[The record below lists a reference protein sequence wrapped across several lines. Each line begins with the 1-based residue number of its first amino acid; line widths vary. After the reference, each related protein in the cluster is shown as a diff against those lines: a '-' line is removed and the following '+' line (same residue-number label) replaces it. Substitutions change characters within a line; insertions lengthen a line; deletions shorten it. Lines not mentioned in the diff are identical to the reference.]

1 MLTASFRPP
10 SGGWYVRP
18 PPTQHRGRSRQISAA
33 AKARVASEE
42 RRARLL
48 DELQQRLQQ
57 QPQQPSPQPDTMT
70 PSLLLRSESVPSP
83 GSTDTADDACPRT
96 PIEPSITIPLAT
108 SPSSAFERPPS
119 LVPDSPANSA
129 DSSASASLSSDLFDS
144 PPSPPSSL
152 EDQIQVAYA
161 LDDIRLAKT
170 LLLKLKGIDVTSDD
184 DPRINQVR
192 DEDFDVYFVP
202 SGPLV
207 LEEADRRA
215 MEETQRKQR
224 ECAER
229 SQRSMRLKACERV
242 WQEQKQR
249 LQADKLAAVR
259 RREQQLAAAED
270 ERRRAVQKQQRYSRA
285 RTERYSYSN
294 STREELLF
302 QYSFMVPTKPTGPTA
317 TRQLSQSPKAAGK
330 QPALDSPRPTVCFKE
345 VIKSMNGRLFPPDIS
360 EQVVDARRI
369 AGLSSSSN
377 STRHRRRTSAR
388 AELLDDLLQPVERK
402 GDRRKAPAS
411 DAPRRRAANLSQ
423 SVVRDSAPI
432 PSPQSSESLT
442 SISSP
447 LSSRSNSW
455 FSFGSWRSS
464 CTDVTIPDAQVT
476 TPSKCSLP
484 VLPSLHENQ
493 RDYHYPRCSFVPISL
508 EDSPLTLPGPLRS
521 KRHTSGDRCNSVVRA
536 DRAASP
542 SDRMRQSFLHRV
554 SCSVTGLVEAARHL
568 QVAYV
573 HAALL
578 TVGPPVST
586 NVESLQY
593 PPHQPRRPTQPE
605 GYRAYTG
612 DVKKFTSP
620 DPTTTATLVEPVLFI
635 PLVNLAP
642 RPPSFGGLPQNRLL
656 TTDAVIIPSP
666 LRPRTPPAV
675 LAYRLRPIA
684 NPAVLRLR
692 ALQNLMCARGKEWEG
707 RAREGGLGCGKERM
721 FGVAFEGRGRSGLG
735 CEVRFAIA

>member
-10 SGGWYVRP
+10 SGGW
-18 PPTQHRGRSRQISAA
+18 GRSRQISAA

-42 RRARLL
+42 G
-48 DELQQRLQQ
+48 EL
-57 QPQQPSPQPDTMT
+57 
-70 PSLLLRSESVPSP
+70 
-83 GSTDTADDACPRT
+83 
-96 PIEPSITIPLAT
+96 
-108 SPSSAFERPPS
+108 RPPS

-129 DSSASASLSSDLFDS
+129 DSSASASLSFDLFDS

-270 ERRRAVQKQQRYSRA
+270 ERRRAVQKQQRYSRVRVSSLHPVIFLTPVLQA

-302 QYSFMVPTKPTGPTA
+302 QYSFMVHTKPTGPTA
-317 TRQLSQSPKAAGK
+317 TRQLTQSPKAAGK

-593 PPHQPRRPTQPE
+593 PPHQPRRPTQPK

-620 DPTTTATLVEPVLFI
+620 DPTTTTTLVEPVLFI

>member
-48 DELQQRLQQ
+48 DELQQQQ
-57 QPQQPSPQPDTMT
+57 QQPSPQLDTMT
-70 PSLLLRSESVPSP
+70 P
-83 GSTDTADDACPRT
+83 
-96 PIEPSITIPLAT
+96 T
-108 SPSSAFERPPS
+108 SPPPFLSALLHPSGHHLSCRIVRPG
-119 LVPDSPANSA
+119 SA
-129 DSSASASLSSDLFDS
+129 DSSACVSLSSDPYDS

-184 DPRINQVR
+184 DPRIDQVR

-202 SGPLV
+202 SGPLI
-207 LEEADRRA
+207 LEEADRKA

-229 SQRSMRLKACERV
+229 SRRSMRLKACERV
-242 WQEQKQR
+242 WEEQKQR

-270 ERRRAVQKQQRYSRA
+270 ERRRAVQRQQRYSRA
-285 RTERYSYSN
+285 RIERYSYSN
-294 STREELLF
+294 PAREETPF
-302 QYSFMVPTKPTGPTA
+302 QYSFMVPNKPTGPTA
-317 TRQLSQSPKAAGK
+317 TRQFAQSPKAAGK
-330 QPALDSPRPTVCFKE
+330 QAATESPRHTVCFKE
-345 VIKSMNGRLFPPDIS
+345 VIKSMNGRLFPPDVS
-360 EQVVDARRI
+360 EQVEDARRI

-402 GDRRKAPAS
+402 GNRRKAPAS
-411 DAPRRRAANLSQ
+411 DPPSRRAANLTQ
-423 SVVRDSAPI
+423 SVARDPALI
-432 PSPQSSESLT
+432 PSTQSSESLA

-464 CTDVTIPDAQVT
+464 CTDVTIPDAQIA
-476 TPSKCSLP
+476 TPSD
-484 VLPSLHENQ
+484 Q

-508 EDSPLTLPGPLRS
+508 EDSPLTIPTPLRF
-521 KRHTSGDRCNSVVRA
+521 KRHTSGDNYSSVVRA
-536 DRAASP
+536 DRAVSP
-542 SDRMRQSFLHRV
+542 SDRKRQSFLHRV
-554 SCSVTGLVEAARHL
+554 SCSLAGLIEAARHI
-568 QVAYV
+568 QTAYV

-578 TVGPPVST
+578 TVGPPH
-586 NVESLQY
+586 
-593 PPHQPRRPTQPE
+593 PPHQRRRPTHPE
-605 GYRAYTG
+605 GYRACTG

-620 DPTTTATLVEPVLFI
+620 DPTTATTLVEPVLFI

-656 TTDAVIIPSP
+656 TTDSIIIPSP

-675 LAYRLRPIA
+675 LGYRLRPIA

-707 RAREGGLGCGKERM
+707 RAREGGLGCGKDRM
-721 FGVAFEGRGRSGLG
+721 YGVAFEGRGRSGLG

>member
-48 DELQQRLQQ
+48 GELQQQLQQ
-57 QPQQPSPQPDTMT
+57 QQQHPSPQPDTMT
-70 PSLLLRSESVPSP
+70 PSLLLRLEPVPS
-83 GSTDTADDACPRT
+83 TNTTDDACPPT
-96 PIEPSITIPLAT
+96 PIESSITIPLAT

-129 DSSASASLSSDLFDS
+129 ESSASASLSSDVFDS

-215 MEETQRKQR
+215 LEETQRKQR
-224 ECAER
+224 EWAEE

-270 ERRRAVQKQQRYSRA
+270 ERRRTAQRQQRYSRA
-285 RTERYSYSN
+285 RTDRYSYTN
-294 STREELLF
+294 PTRQELLF
-302 QYSFMVPTKPTGPTA
+302 QYSFMVPTKPTGSTA
-317 TRQLSQSPKAAGK
+317 TRQLTQSPKAAGK
-330 QPALDSPRPTVCFKE
+330 RPAIDSPRPTVCFKE

-360 EQVVDARRI
+360 EQVEDARRI
-369 AGLSSSSN
+369 AGLGSSSN

-411 DAPRRRAANLSQ
+411 DAPRRRVANPSQ
-423 SVVRDSAPI
+423 FAVRDSASI
-432 PSPQSSESLT
+432 SSPQSSESLT

-484 VLPSLHENQ
+484 VLLPSLHENQ

-508 EDSPLTLPGPLRS
+508 EDSPLTLPRPSRS
-521 KRHTSGDRCNSVVRA
+521 KRHTSGDRCNSVVRE
-536 DRAASP
+536 DGAASP

-554 SCSVTGLVEAARHL
+554 SCSVAGLVEAARHL
-568 QVAYV
+568 QIAYV

-586 NVESLQY
+586 NVESLQH
-593 PPHQPRRPTQPE
+593 PPHQPRLPTKPE
-605 GYRAYTG
+605 GYRAYAG

-620 DPTTTATLVEPVLFI
+620 DPTTTAMLVEPVPFI

-656 TTDAVIIPSP
+656 TTDAIIIPSP
-666 LRPRTPPAV
+666 LRPRTPPTV

-684 NPAVLRLR
+684 NPVVLRLR

>member
-42 RRARLL
+42 RRTRLL
-48 DELQQRLQQ
+48 DELQQQQPQQ
-57 QPQQPSPQPDTMT
+57 QQQPSPQLDTMT
-70 PSLLLRSESVPSP
+70 PSLLLRLEPVASSD
-83 GSTDTADDACPRT
+83 STNTADDACPPT
-96 PIEPSITIPLAT
+96 PIEPSVAIPLCT
-108 SPSSAFERPPS
+108 PPSSASERTPS
-119 LVPDSPANSA
+119 LVPDSSVGSA
-129 DSSASASLSSDLFDS
+129 DSSASASLSSDPYDS

-184 DPRINQVR
+184 DPRIDQVR

-207 LEEADRRA
+207 LEEADRKA

-224 ECAER
+224 EWAER

-242 WQEQKQR
+242 WEEQKQR

-259 RREQQLAAAED
+259 RRERQLAAAED
-270 ERRRAVQKQQRYSRA
+270 ERRRAVQRQQRYSRT
-285 RTERYSYSN
+285 RIERYSYSN
-294 STREELLF
+294 PTREETVF
-302 QYSFMVPTKPTGPTA
+302 QYSFMVPTKLTGPTA
-317 TRQLSQSPKAAGK
+317 TRQFAQSPKVAGK
-330 QPALDSPRPTVCFKE
+330 QAVIESPRPTVCFKE
-345 VIKSMNGRLFPPDIS
+345 VIKSMNGRLFPPDVS
-360 EQVVDARRI
+360 EQVEDARRI

-402 GDRRKAPAS
+402 ADRRKAPAS
-411 DAPRRRAANLSQ
+411 DPPRRRAANLSQ
-423 SVVRDSAPI
+423 SVVRDPAPI
-432 PSPQSSESLT
+432 PSLQSSESLT

-464 CTDVTIPDAQVT
+464 CTDVTIPDAQMA
-476 TPSKCSLP
+476 TPSDCSLP
-484 VLPSLHENQ
+484 VLLPSLHESQ

-508 EDSPLTLPGPLRS
+508 EDSPLIIPRPLRS
-521 KRHTSGDRCNSVVRA
+521 KRHTSGDNYSSVVRA
-536 DRAASP
+536 DSP
-542 SDRMRQSFLHRV
+542 SDSKRQSFLHRV
-554 SCSVTGLVEAARHL
+554 SCSVAGLVEAARHI
-568 QVAYV
+568 QTAYV

-578 TVGPPVST
+578 TVGPPVSA
-586 NVESLQY
+586 NVKSPQH
-593 PPHQPRRPTQPE
+593 PPHQRRRSTHPE
-605 GYRAYTG
+605 GYRACTG

-620 DPTTTATLVEPVLFI
+620 DPTTTATHVEPVLFI

-642 RPPSFGGLPQNRLL
+642 RPPSFGGLPRNRLL
-656 TTDAVIIPSP
+656 TTDAIIIPSP

-707 RAREGGLGCGKERM
+707 RAREGGLGCGKDRM

-735 CEVRFAIA
+735 CEVRFAVA